1 MSRRTALLLWI
12 ALVAVAV
19 VAPPTR
25 PDLWEWV
32 GRVMSG
38 DWSGENPLLLAQFN
52 LMGIWPVLFGIL
64 LAPQWRD
71 RPVPSWPFVIASMMV
86 GAFSLLLFFVFRSGP
101 PERVVRPDWTRWI
114 TLAMGVMAAGLVGW
128 GVLAGDV
135 AGWTQQWR
143 SEGLVFVMTA
153 DFFVLVVAFA
163 LEARAQGLR
172 WPLALFPVVGSAACL
187 WPAASD
193 EA

>member
-38 DWSGENPLLLAQFN
+38 DWSGENPLLLAHFN
-52 LMGIWPVLFGIL
+52 LMGIWPVLFGLL

-71 RPVPSWPFVIASMMV
+71 RPLPSWPFVVASMMT
-86 GAFSLLLFFVFRSGP
+86 GAFSLLLFFVFRGGP
-101 PERVVRPDWTRWI
+101 AERARRPDWTRWL
-114 TLAMGVMAAGLVGW
+114 TLTMGVMGAGLVAW
-128 GVLAGDV
+128 GLLAGDMTD
-135 AGWTQQWR
+135 WIRQWR
-143 SEGLVFVMTA
+143 SEGLVFIMAA
-153 DFFVLVVAFA
+153 DFVVLAIAFV

-172 WPLALFPVVGSAACL
+172 WSWALFPVVGSAACL
-187 WPAASD
+187 WPATSD

>member
-1 MSRRTALLLWI
+1 LLLWI

-25 PDLWEWV
+25 PDLWEWI
-32 GRVMSG
+32 GRVMAG
-38 DWSGENPLLLAQFN
+38 DWSGENPWLLAHFN
-52 LMGIWPVLFGIL
+52 LMGIWPVLFGVL

-71 RPVPSWPFVIASMMV
+71 RPLPSWPFVVASMMT

-101 PERVVRPDWTRWI
+101 PERVLRPSWTRWL

-128 GVLAGDV
+128 GLLAGDV
-135 AGWTQQWR
+135 TDWLAQWR
-143 SEGLVFVMTA
+143 SEGLVFIMAA
-153 DFFVLVVAFA
+153 DFVVLAIAFV

-172 WPLALFPVVGSAACL
+172 WPLALFPVVGSAASL
-187 WPAASD
+187 WPS
-193 EA
+193 EANES